1 MRRRSDG
8 SATVAVVVKGRPYQ
22 AVTADLSRASSWPT
36 ISPAPRPPRVRTHL
50 WEAVVG
56 AHDAR
61 RPDRVIAPGRGR
73 GAIVTRTPLPTRPRR
88 STGRTA
94 TDARPDPLVLLTDV
108 LATYRLTRLATVDVI
123 AEPARRA
130 VLRRTAALPA
140 DATVE
145 EDPRVAQ
152 DVVEDLEEPPRL
164 ATLVTCRWCAGV
176 WIAAGVS
183 VARLVAPAVWDP
195 VARGLALSAGAVLLA
210 RLEDD

>member
-1 MRRRSDG
+1 VPRTLLPTVIPSRLRTRRS
-8 SATVAVVVKGRPYQ
+8 SGR
-22 AVTADLSRASSWPT
+22 AATADQ
-36 ISPAPRPPRVRTHL
+36 
-50 WEAVVG
+50 
-56 AHDAR
+56 
-61 RPDRVIAPGRGR
+61 
-73 GAIVTRTPLPTRPRR
+73 
-88 STGRTA
+88 
-94 TDARPDPLVLLTDV
+94 PDPLVLLTDV

-130 VLRRTAALPA
+130 VLRHTGALPT
-140 DATVE
+140 DATVDD
-145 EDPRVAQ
+145 DPRVAQ

-183 VARLVAPAVWDP
+183 VARLAAPTVWDP